1 MIRIKSRFH
10 CRNLLLIILLV
21 IISNLLSGQNARDT
35 LSSEV
40 TLSQCLSYA
49 LANQSL
55 IKQSLIDEDITRRD
69 IRISLSGWYPQ
80 LEFDAGVQ
88 HYLQIPFTIYPN
100 LSDPAAAP
108 VKWPA
113 APNYSSSGVFS
124 ANQTIYSNNLYFSAR
139 TVNELRNQ
147 AKENTKQ
154 TRIMIYVD
162 VIKAFFDVLL
172 TEEQL
177 KVLDEDIFRLQR
189 NYKDAYSLYQNGL
202 TDKIDFQRAS
212 IGLSNVQAQRRSV
225 EESIKAKYALLKQA
239 MGVAPEKQLVVAY
252 DSSQYE
258 NEILM
263 DTAKVLNYDNRV
275 EYQIMLSSLN
285 LQNLQ
290 INFYKYSVLP
300 TLSAYYNYIPQ
311 FGNSRF
317 SGLYDQ
323 NNPSSL
329 LGMKLTFPLF
339 QGLRRVENLSK
350 ARLQYNRLQ
359 LGIDYL
365 KSQINSE
372 YNIALS
378 QYVSNLNELRVA
390 KKNIVIAKEIYNTV
404 KLQYEKGIKAYLEVL
419 VSETDLRSSE
429 LNYLNLLFRVLA
441 SKIDLEKALGTVQ
454 IN

>member
-1 MIRIKSRFH
+1 MTGKKSRFV
-10 CRNLLLIILLV
+10 CRNLLITIFLV
-21 IISNLLSGQNARDT
+21 FISYLLSGQKALDS
-35 LSSEV
+35 LSSKV

-49 LANQSL
+49 LTNQSL
-55 IKQSLIDEDITRRD
+55 IKQSLIDENITGRD

-80 LEFDAGVQ
+80 LEFNASVQ
-88 HYLQIPFTIYPN
+88 HYLQIPLTSYPN
-100 LSDPAAAP
+100 LSDPTAPP

-113 APNYSSSGVFS
+113 APNYSSSGIFS
-124 ANQTIYSNNLYFSAR
+124 ASQTIYSNNLYYSSR
-139 TVNELRNQ
+139 TAKELRNQ
-147 AKENTKQ
+147 AAENTKQ
-154 TRIMIYVD
+154 TRIRICAD
-162 VIKAFFDVLL
+162 VTKSFFDVLL

-177 KVLDEDIFRLQR
+177 KVLDEDIVRLQR

-225 EESIKAKYALLKQA
+225 EESIKAKYAVLKQA
-239 MGVAPEKQLVVAY
+239 IGFNPEKLLVVSY
-252 DSSQYE
+252 DSSQVE

-263 DTAKVLNYDNRV
+263 DTAKVLDYNNRV
-275 EYQIMLSSLN
+275 EYQIMQSSLN

-317 SGLYDQ
+317 SGLYDN

-329 LGMKLTFPLF
+329 LGMKFTFPLF
-339 QGLRRVENLSK
+339 QGMRRLENLSK
-350 ARLQYNRLQ
+350 ARLQYNWLQ
-359 LGIDYL
+359 YGMDYL

-378 QYVSNLNELRVA
+378 QYVSNLNELSVA
-390 KKNIVIAKEIYNTV
+390 KKNIVIAKDIYNTV

-429 LNYLNLLFRVLA
+429 LNYLNLLFRVLS
-441 SKIDLEKALGTVQ
+441 SKIDLEKALGIVQ
-454 IN
+454 IY